1 MRGVILSLVIMFG
14 VACSSDQ
21 EPSQEGTEMVK
32 PANQAEDVSDLSAD
46 QLREFAERYTAAWCS
61 QEPASVAAFFS
72 PTGSLSVN
80 NGAPAVGRAAITEVA
95 QGFMTAFPDMEV
107 LMDDLLIRGDRAVF
121 EWTLVGTNTGPAG
134 TGNRVRISG
143 FEEWRIGADGLIA
156 ESKGHFDSDEYDRQ
170 LEEGVA
176 DGKDETTE

>member
-1 MRGVILSLVIMFG
+1 MRGAILGLVLMFG
-14 VACSSDQ
+14 VACSPDQ

-61 QEPASVAAFFS
+61 QKPASVAAFFS

-80 NGAPAVGRAAITEVA
+80 NGAPAVGRAAIIEVA

-107 LMDDLLIRGDRAVF
+107 LMDDLLD
-121 EWTLVGTNTGPAG
+121 
-134 TGNRVRISG
+134 SG
-143 FEEWRIGADGLIA
+143 
-156 ESKGHFDSDEYDRQ
+156 
-170 LEEGVA
+170 
-176 DGKDETTE
+176 